1 VTAFVLDASIAL
13 AWCFADVATDA
24 LLDRLAD
31 EEATAPVLWRLE
43 VANALAMAERRGR
56 LRVAGL
62 TRSVSLLQ
70 RLAVSIDSEGAERA
84 FRELLDLARG
94 ERLTVYD
101 AAYLELAL
109 RLGCRTRARTPSCA
123 RRGQDS
129 GWPCLVCRRSS
140 RAPTAPNLEADA

>member
-1 VTAFVLDASIAL
+1 MTAFVLDASIAL
-13 AWCFADVATDA
+13 AWCFADEATPATDA

-31 EEATAPVLWRLE
+31 EEAAAPALWRLE

-56 LRVAGL
+56 LSVVGL

-70 RLAVSIDSEGAERA
+70 RLAVSINSEGAERA
-84 FRELLDLARG
+84 FRELLDLARA

-109 RLGCRTRARTPSCA
+109 RLGLPLASK
-123 RRGQDS
+123 
-129 GWPCLVCRRSS
+129 
-140 RAPTAPNLEADA
+140 DAKLRKVGAGLGLALLGV

>member
-13 AWCFADVATDA
+13 AWCFADVATRA

-31 EEATAPVLWRLE
+31 EESAALGLWRLE
-43 VANALAMAERRGR
+43 VANALAKAERRGR
-56 LRVAGL
+56 LSVAGL

-70 RLAVSIDSEGAERA
+70 RLAVSIDSEGAERD
-84 FRELLDLARG
+84 FRELLDMARG

-109 RLGCRTRARTPSCA
+109 RLGLPLASKNAKLRKAGA
-123 RRGQDS
+123 GL
-129 GWPCLVCRRSS
+129 GLALLGV
-140 RAPTAPNLEADA
+140 